1 MIADLPPAYECV
13 VERIV
18 DADTWKCRNG
28 IMTRAGA
35 INARESDGT
44 CRRGM
49 VCPIMPPARAKAIV
63 TRMVLHKRLTCE
75 PMGKSWNR
83 TVAACRFA
91 DDRSV
96 SCAIAAT
103 GAAAWEPSYARRYG
117 MRCP

>member
-1 MIADLPPAYECV
+1 MIAPYTCEV
-13 VERIV
+13 VRVV

-28 IMTRAGA
+28 ITTRAA
-35 INARESDGT
+35 SINGREHDGT
-44 CRRGM
+44 CRTGM

-75 PMGKSWNR
+75 PMGKIWNR
-83 TVAACRFA
+83 VVGACRFA
-91 DDRSV
+91 DGRSV

-103 GAAAWEPSYARRYG
+103 GAAAWEPSYARRYR

>member
-1 MIADLPPAYECV
+1 MLIAAFICLVASVTDG
-13 VERIV
+13 
-18 DADTWKCRNG
+18 DTIRCTDG
-28 IMTRAGA
+28 TRVRFAA
-35 INARESDGT
+35 INAREKDGT

-103 GAAAWEPSYARRYG
+103 GAAAWEPSYARRYR